1 MNHVLVV
8 NQMNNDLAAM
18 TVDKFED
25 YDSDNG
31 FSKLKNDDTLLWLPN
46 LLNVESQVF
55 KLIDVIDD
63 QNLKLNKIVMLAIAG
78 VNGEILTDQQE
89 KLWGSDFENLILDS
103 QYAIKMIDELEMPYT
118 IVRIPIVVNEET
130 AVEISN
136 EGSQFKGSQIGLHQL
151 ADVVVEACLT
161 DHYLN
166 QSIGVSEG

>member
-25 YDSDNG
+25 YDLDNV
-31 FSKLKNDDTLLWLPN
+31 FSKLKNDDILLWLSN
-46 LLNVESQVF
+46 SSNVESQVF

-63 QNLKLNKIVMLAIAG
+63 QNLKLKKMVMLVIAG
-78 VNGEILTDQQE
+78 VNGEIMIDQQE
-89 KLWGSDFENLILDS
+89 KLWGPDFENLILDS
-103 QYAIKMIDELEMPYT
+103 QYAIKMIDELEMPYI

-136 EGSQFKGSQIGLHQL
+136 EGSQFKGNQIGLHQL